1 MGWEEWG
8 WGGKKKTDK
17 TLHQS
22 VGAEQILPCVPV
34 ICCLT
39 HACMVHSTSTSH
51 MRGLLLHIL
60 LWIFQGDL
68 TPHYGSAELP
78 LFATGSSGKSCAA
91 SLALLVLS
99 MTNAEHFAT
108 HKYCITSE
116 LLVLYGSAKCF
127 ECLHF
132 IPIISI
138 DELIFSFEQWLDSFQ
153 DSCQVVEH
161 CSRPTWDLCLELFP
175 TEQKGLYLGRTF
187 CSHLS
192 GDESGLFNPNHD
204 LFLTTAKCFWSL

>member
-1 MGWEEWG
+1 MG
-8 WGGKKKTDK
+8 GGAKKKTDK

-39 HACMVHSTSTSH
+39 HACMVHSTCTSH

-68 TPHYGSAELP
+68 TPRYGSAELP
-78 LFATGSSGKSCAA
+78 FFATGSSRKLCAA

-108 HKYCITSE
+108 HKYCIMSE
-116 LLVLYGSAKCF
+116 LMYCTVLRNVQNVYISYPSSLMMSLFSHLNSGST
-127 ECLHF
+127 
-132 IPIISI
+132 
-138 DELIFSFEQWLDSFQ
+138 
-153 DSCQVVEH
+153 VVE
-161 CSRPTWDLCLELFP
+161 
-175 TEQKGLYLGRTF
+175 
-187 CSHLS
+187 
-192 GDESGLFNPNHD
+192 
-204 LFLTTAKCFWSL
+204 TAAK